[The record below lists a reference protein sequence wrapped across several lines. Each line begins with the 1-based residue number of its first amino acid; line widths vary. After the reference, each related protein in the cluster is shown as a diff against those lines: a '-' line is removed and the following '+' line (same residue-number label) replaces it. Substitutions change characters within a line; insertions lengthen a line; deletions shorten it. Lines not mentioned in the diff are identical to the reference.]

1 MCDSGDDDAETKYPS
16 CGDDVPTVYAHV
28 VGTNIGPTIIGPATE
43 ESETRDWPD
52 FVRSRAAE
60 LFGGAAHKPAKAGS
74 VVVICVN
81 IVHGVTADG
90 RGHDHAYIN
99 VVQVSTPAPSRL
111 SRRGGDS
118 NIPIEV
124 ANKVLGDRSQAAA
137 ATAGGAASPRA
148 GKRDDAGPDASAAA
162 GPRMGAGVRARIAH
176 TRPRARTRL
185 AS

>member
-1 MCDSGDDDAETKYPS
+1 MCDCGDDDAETKYPS
-16 CGDDVPTVYAHV
+16 CGYDVPTVYAHV

-52 FVRSRAAE
+52 FVRSRAAD

-81 IVHGVTADG
+81 IVHGITADG
-90 RGHDHAYIN
+90 RDHNHAYIN

-124 ANKVLGDRSQAAA
+124 ANKVLGVRAQA
-137 ATAGGAASPRA
+137 ATATVGAASPRA
-148 GKRDDAGPDASAAA
+148 GKRDEAGAGASAASPRA
-162 GPRMGAGVRARIAH
+162 GARANTAH
-176 TRPRARTRL
+176 IRSRARTRL